1 MARTTK
7 MVDGRQKFAKGL
19 KKGSKWNRVVLKSH
33 RQRDIRGNQWHSDA
47 DFKAIKKVFRKHHRE
62 IYGPNGNDGIL
73 RRLMDS
79 KAYNK
84 NGHTVNLSADP
95 QLAAWIQE
103 AVGERTGSHTK
114 RYSRNHLTEG
124 LATHGR
130 KNPTHMKKR
139 AKALYFTV
147 QFGPDGKAK

>member
-79 KAYNK
+79 KA
-84 NGHTVNLSADP
+84 
-95 QLAAWIQE
+95 
-103 AVGERTGSHTK
+103 
-114 RYSRNHLTEG
+114 
-124 LATHGR
+124 
-130 KNPTHMKKR
+130 
-139 AKALYFTV
+139 
-147 QFGPDGKAK
+147 